1 MVSHANQGFPARDP
15 GGLLIGEA
23 ILGGAEGFGQTY
35 GVIASAPFL
44 RKVILALPWSSN
56 VLYKLCV

>member
-1 MVSHANQGFPARDP
+1 MVSHANQGFPARDL

-23 ILGGAEGFGQTY
+23 ILSGAEGFGQTY

-44 RKVILALPWSSN
+44 RGSSGFAL
-56 VLYKLCV
+56 VL